1 MSTQL
6 STVTDSGILS
16 YDPHETPSAVL
27 RRSRRASEQSGRRS
41 ASCNRFAQ
49 FDACRPWRL
58 DFGLVS
64 TAGPRSVNEDR
75 GYANAANGLFL
86 VADGIGGHVGGA
98 VASQLL
104 VETIPSLLLQSLRDG
119 NGSTENVH
127 ESIRQAI
134 LGAQRAL
141 KDRVNRDPNLETM
154 GSTVALGLIVG
165 RTLYLSHLGDSRVYL
180 VRQGTMTQLTKDHSL
195 VQALVEAGCLSAED
209 AAQHPLRH
217 VITESVS
224 AKHDSPVSVVAY
236 ELMEGDRLLFATD
249 GLTDV
254 IEEDM
259 LGWTLTRSN
268 CPQSAADDLV
278 RQALDNQTS
287 DNVTC
292 LVVHVESTE
301 EPPELIIIDP
311 ADYLP
316 PTIDAFRGG
325 PALSNGP
332 DSLGASGGDSLP
344 PLSQDSIPNAES
356 QMGPSQFVWSDDVRR
371 MQKYAWP
378 PIA

>member
-6 STVTDSGILS
+6 STVTGSGISS

-27 RRSRRASEQSGRRS
+27 RWSKETIELSGRRTGS
-41 ASCNRFAQ
+41 RNRFVPGEAR
-49 FDACRPWRL
+49 RPWRL
-58 DFGLVS
+58 DAGLVS
-64 TAGPRSVNEDR
+64 VAGPRSVNEDR

-104 VETIPSLLLQSLRDG
+104 VDTIPMLLLQSLREG
-119 NGSTENVH
+119 NDSTENVIK
-127 ESIRQAI
+127 SIRLAI

-141 KDRVNRDPNLETM
+141 KERVGRDPNLETM
-154 GSTVALGLIVG
+154 GSTVALGFIVG
-165 RTLYLSHLGDSRVYL
+165 RTLYVSHLGDSRVYL
-180 VRQGTMTQLTKDHSL
+180 VRQGTMTQLTKDHSF
-195 VQALVEAGCLSAED
+195 VQALVDAGCLTAE
-209 AAQHPLRH
+209 AASHHPLRH

-236 ELMEGDRLLFATD
+236 ELLEGDRLLFATD

-254 IEEDM
+254 VEEDM
-259 LGWTLTRSN
+259 LGWTLTRVN
-268 CPQSAADDLV
+268 CPQSAAADLV
-278 RQALDNQTS
+278 RQALNNQTS

-292 LVVHVESTE
+292 LVVDVGATE
-301 EPPELIIIDP
+301 EPPELIVIDP

-316 PTIDAFRGG
+316 PTIDTYRAPF
-325 PALSNGP
+325 NGS

-344 PLSQDSIPNAES
+344 PLSQDSIPDADSEAE
-356 QMGPSQFVWSDDVRR
+356 PSQFVWSDDVRR
-371 MQKYAWP
+371 MQKNAWP